1 MHGPECTV
9 RRRPA
14 KTTRRG
20 RGQRTLAG
28 QSSRTHRPPG
38 PCEAASRSESATT
51 ASNADHTGPDD
62 MRVSRGMAT
71 PRHRPANPAVG
82 RPEQHRPAY
91 EGRSGHDF
99 RRSSGPKPGG
109 RHEWWRRERG
119 SGWSRRGHGVGP
131 GPAGGEEPRRRT
143 PPPSPGSASAP
154 PAAATRRQPANQLA
168 RPAAHHPA
176 V

>member
-1 MHGPECTV
+1 M
-9 RRRPA
+9 
-14 KTTRRG
+14 
-20 RGQRTLAG
+20 
-28 QSSRTHRPPG
+28 
-38 PCEAASRSESATT
+38 T
-51 ASNADHTGPDD
+51 ASNADRTGPDD

-119 SGWSRRGHGVGP
+119 SVWSRRVYGVGP
-131 GPAGGEEPRRRT
+131 GPAGG
-143 PPPSPGSASAP
+143 
-154 PAAATRRQPANQLA
+154 AAARSGGVVLRHLLRAVRQL
-168 RPAAHHPA
+168 R
-176 V
+176 

>member
-1 MHGPECTV
+1 MPGQECTV

-14 KTTRRG
+14 KTRG

-28 QSSRTHRPPG
+28 QPESSRDTAPG
-38 PCEAASRSESATT
+38 PCEAASRSESAMT
-51 ASNADHTGPDD
+51 ASNADRTGPDD

-71 PRHRPANPAVG
+71 PRHRPPNPAVG

-109 RHEWWRRERG
+109 RHEWRRRERG

-131 GPAGGEEPRRRT
+131 GPAGGTARSRGVRVVLRHLLR
-143 PPPSPGSASAP
+143 AV
-154 PAAATRRQPANQLA
+154 RQLRQPQPLVVSQ
-168 RPAAHHPA
+168 RTS
-176 V
+176 